1 VEKVAHLLVK
11 SGTVKVDKAREILA
25 SLGPAD
31 AHGLPE
37 RS

>member
-25 SLGPAD
+25 SLGPDD
-31 AHGLPE
+31 AHAPTE